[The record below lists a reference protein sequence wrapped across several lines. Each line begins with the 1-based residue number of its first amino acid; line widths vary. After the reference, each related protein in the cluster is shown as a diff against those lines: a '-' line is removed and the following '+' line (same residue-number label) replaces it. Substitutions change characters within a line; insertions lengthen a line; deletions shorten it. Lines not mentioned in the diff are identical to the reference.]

1 MIGCLGLCYLI
12 IGLSLV
18 KGVQSYGKLSYFIT
32 LFPYVILTTF
42 LIILSLEEGF
52 SKGIT
57 DFYMAADWDRLF
69 SDFDVGTRPEI
80 INKFINTKLKV
91 WVDAFTQI
99 FYSLG
104 VGVGSQLLLCSYNKV
119 QYLLP

>member
-1 MIGCLGLCYLI
+1 MKYRS
-12 IGLSLV
+12 LSL
-18 KGVQSYGKLSYFIT
+18 KD
-32 LFPYVILTTF
+32 
-42 LIILSLEEGF
+42 GF
-52 SKGIT
+52 STGIT

-69 SDFDVGTRPEI
+69 SDFS
-80 INKFINTKLKV
+80 V

-119 QYLLP
+119 QSIK

>member
-80 INKFINTKLKV
+80 INKFMNTKLKV

>member
-80 INKFINTKLKV
+80 INKFFN
-91 WVDAFTQI
+91 
-99 FYSLG
+99 
-104 VGVGSQLLLCSYNKV
+104 NKT
-119 QYLLP
+119 

>member
-1 MIGCLGLCYLI
+1 MG

-69 SDFDVGTRPEI
+69 SDFDV
-80 INKFINTKLKV
+80 

-119 QYLLP
+119 QYLLPK